1 MVRGACMPANETV
14 LFVCEKY
21 HLRFY
26 KPLAD
31 RLARSGFNPIWV
43 TLDGLAPWNYDHVD
57 PGAAIERLVE
67 ARDLKCRDDI
77 DALCVFERAVFE
89 RPTLFKHPYRYTTQ
103 VVRTLER
110 ARRLAEVWFQATLAF
125 LLRFRPKAV
134 FVWNGRYLPY
144 SAVTAACEATGQ
156 LILTSEIGWIP
167 GTIFLDRGR
176 LSANTTDLSGRT
188 FEASAASDAA
198 RADAFLNE
206 YKASKATM
214 VSQTVA
220 PASAV
225 RKRLLG
231 RDGAFLLLYGCQVD
245 WDTNVVIGA
254 RRFRS
259 NEDAISFLLQCIAP
273 VPGARIVVKT
283 HPLDAT
289 KNEGKLSQI
298 IDGRG
303 ILVSDIHPHTL
314 IEAADCVAV
323 RNSTLGF
330 EALCYEKPLIVL
342 EDAKYKHPRLTLDA
356 RNVDEVASSLSS
368 VSTSARNLPDR
379 VTLRQFILH
388 ILDRYLLPVRYDYFF
403 EPTKLEILSHFTRN
417 ETYRGLERVLAEVAP
432 PAVLAADDR
441 VLGAVAG
448 CELRRPRQQFFLYRQ
463 LRKLSDWM
471 S

>member
-1 MVRGACMPANETV
+1 MQ
-14 LFVCEKY
+14 
-21 HLRFY
+21 
-26 KPLAD
+26 
-31 RLARSGFNPIWV
+31 
-43 TLDGLAPWNYDHVD
+43 
-57 PGAAIERLVE
+57 
-67 ARDLKCRDDI
+67 CRDVI

-89 RPTLFKHPYRYTTQ
+89 RPTLFQHPYRYTMQ

-125 LLRFRPKAV
+125 LSRFRPKAV

-176 LSANTTDLSGRT
+176 LSADTTDLSGRS
-188 FEASAASDAA
+188 FEAAPAADAA
-198 RADAFLNE
+198 RADAFLRD
-206 YKASKATM
+206 YRVSKATM

-220 PASAV
+220 PAAAV
-225 RKRLLG
+225 RKRLLAG
-231 RDGAFLLLYGCQVD
+231 DGAFLLLYGCQVD

-259 NEDAISFLLQCIAP
+259 NEEAISFLLQCIAP
-273 VPGARIVVKT
+273 IPGARLVVKT

-298 IDGRG
+298 IEGRG
-303 ILVSDIHPHTL
+303 TLVADIHPHTL

-342 EDAKYKHPRLTLDA
+342 EDAKYKHPRLTIDA
-356 RNVDEVASSLSS
+356 PNVDDVASSLSR
-368 VSTSARNLPDR
+368 VSTSARDLPDR
-379 VTLRQFILH
+379 VTWRQFILH
-388 ILDRYLLPVRYDYFF
+388 ILDHYLLPVRYDYFF
-403 EPTKLEILSHFTRN
+403 EPTKLEILSHFTHN

-432 PAVLAADDR
+432 PTVLAADGR
-441 VLGAVAG
+441 VLRAVDS
-448 CELRRPRQQFFLYRQ
+448 CELRRPHQEFFLSRQ